1 MTSDF
6 ATHLALAQM
15 DIGAFAPK
23 ATSFEG
29 AQKEA
34 SVDLWVS
41 ADGRVSLGVWECTP
55 GRFTADRS
63 GSSEFCHFL
72 SGKVEMTH
80 PDGTVQTFGPGDAIT
95 LPQGWKGIWHVVEQV
110 RKIYVITLKD
120 V

>member
-1 MTSDF
+1 MMPDF

-15 DIGAFAPK
+15 DIGAFAAK

-29 AQKEA
+29 AQTEA

-55 GRFTADRS
+55 GRFTADRA
-63 GSSEFCHFL
+63 GSTEFCHFL
-72 SGKVEMTH
+72 SGRVEMTH
-80 PDGTVQTFGPGDAIT
+80 EDGSVQAFGPGDAIT
-95 LPQGWKGIWHVVEQV
+95 LPQGWKGVWHVVEQV

-120 V
+120 L

>member
-1 MTSDF
+1 MTPDF

-15 DIGAFAPK
+15 DIGAFASKP
-23 ATSFEG
+23 TSFEG
-29 AQKEA
+29 EQKEA
-34 SVDLWVS
+34 SVDLLVS
-41 ADGRVSLGVWECTP
+41 ADGRVSLGIWECTP

-63 GSSEFCHFL
+63 GSTEFCHFL

-80 PDGTVQTFGPGDAIT
+80 PDGTVQVFGPGDAIT

>member
-1 MTSDF
+1 MTPDF

-23 ATSFEG
+23 STSFEG
-29 AQKEA
+29 EQKEA

-63 GSSEFCHFL
+63 GSTEFCHFL

-80 PDGTVQTFGPGDAIT
+80 PDGSVQVFGPGDAIT

>member
-1 MTSDF
+1 MIPFQTF
-6 ATHLALAQM
+6 AHLATLDLGTPQ
-15 DIGAFAPK
+15 PK
-23 ATSFEG
+23 PTSIEGNQLEAATT
-29 AQKEA
+29 
-34 SVDLWVS
+34 LWKS
-41 ADGRVSLGVWECTP
+41 PDGRAEAGVWECTP

-63 GSSEFCHFL
+63 GSTEFCHFL

-80 PDGTVQTFGPGDAIT
+80 PDGSVQVFGPGDAIT

>member
-1 MTSDF
+1 MTPDF
-6 ATHLALAQM
+6 ATHLALSQM
-15 DIGAFAPK
+15 DIGPFAAK

-29 AQKEA
+29 AQQEA
-34 SVDLWVS
+34 STDLWVS

-63 GSSEFCHFL
+63 GSTEFCHFL

-80 PDGTVQTFGPGDAIT
+80 PDGTVQVFGPGDAIT